1 MKRSNVAGRVEDSGF
16 GGSGGGKE
24 AREAAEKEASIWRR
38 KNIPW
43 LLDWRKDL
51 TQILLPV
58 DPDAQCLAGG
68 GGAGT
73 GGAGG
78 AGGAGGDE
86 APSVKWST
94 VDKDSAVDISA
105 DGRTA
110 SCLTGETRFRH
121 RKSRLARKIL
131 K

>member
-1 MKRSNVAGRVEDSGF
+1 MKRSNVAGRVEEVSGF
-16 GGSGGGKE
+16 GSGGGGKE
-24 AREAAEKEASIWRR
+24 AREAAEKEASLWRR

-58 DPDAQCLAGG
+58 DGEDK
-68 GGAGT
+68 
-73 GGAGG
+73 
-78 AGGAGGDE
+78 

-105 DGRTA
+105 DGYTA
-110 SCLTGETRFRH
+110 SCLTGESDFRH
-121 RKSRLARKIL
+121 RKSPSWCDRSASHLI
-131 K
+131 